1 MKKFR
6 QLGKASEIIGYILF
20 YLLVVVSV
28 IVAISFNLSNLENE
42 PETSIIIGAILG
54 SLLAII
60 LIYFLW
66 KLLLRPIY
74 SFNKT
79 IKLKMSDQIS
89 AKAFKNKWVISL
101 ICSGIFGVLFI
112 IGTFGISLLLMLPHY
127 VLLAKTKNI

>member
-1 MKKFR
+1 MKNIKE
-6 QLGKASEIIGYILF
+6 LSKISEIIGYILF
-20 YLLVVVSV
+20 YLVVVVSV

-42 PETSIIIGAILG
+42 PETSIIIGALLG

-60 LIYFLW
+60 LIFFLW
-66 KLLLRPIY
+66 KLLFRPIY

-79 IKLKMSDQIS
+79 IKLKMSDQIG
-89 AKAFKNKWVISL
+89 AKTFKNKWVISL